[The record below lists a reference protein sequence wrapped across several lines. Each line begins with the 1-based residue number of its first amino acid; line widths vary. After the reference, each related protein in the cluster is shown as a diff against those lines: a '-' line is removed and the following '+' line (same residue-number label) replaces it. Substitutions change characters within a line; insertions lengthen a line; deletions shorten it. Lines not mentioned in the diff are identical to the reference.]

1 MKYQSRSLHDFEI
14 VTLFSYHF
22 PTTCIGSRLLFS
34 GSLLPFNLLVK
45 VRKFLLPMIVVPHRF
60 LSDRLSNK
68 NQEFRDFVNCKAVP
82 NPDTHQVRNSLLIR
96 FWFSDQ
102 SLWWHYDTVLVGIS
116 VTHRLRDTFIPAL
129 NCLPKECNIWC

>member
-1 MKYQSRSLHDFEI
+1 MILKLSLFFHITFLPLALEAG
-14 VTLFSYHF
+14 FCS
-22 PTTCIGSRLLFS
+22 PGACCRLIY
-34 GSLLPFNLLVK
+34 LVK

-96 FWFSDQ
+96 F
-102 SLWWHYDTVLVGIS
+102 
-116 VTHRLRDTFIPAL
+116 
-129 NCLPKECNIWC
+129 